1 MHEHE
6 EYTEGSV
13 FHSSQHPQIY
23 PPEKSVEDRFFKQ
36 GKLMKKVVYRN
47 AHENHNYP
55 ENEPKH
61 GSGLNFCK
69 WITS

>member
-1 MHEHE
+1 MSMHEHE

-36 GKLMKKVVYRN
+36 GTNSKKMILIQNAKNMVLRAHITRTLMRN
-47 AHENHNYP
+47 
-55 ENEPKH
+55 
-61 GSGLNFCK
+61 
-69 WITS
+69 ITETE